1 MDRRIAW
8 AIFLVFWLLLVFL
21 FMSMVTQS
29 ILENRVKEGK
39 HRYSVVVRASILKDH
54 CLSDEQHERVDRV
67 IEELQSPGWFTNT
80 KTLDDQLHAIRSEY
94 FGPEGDLASL
104 FDMPLAQEDL
114 MTCEEI
120 RTVKEKGPEAMYGKI
135 FNPVMVSL

>member
-1 MDRRIAW
+1 
-8 AIFLVFWLLLVFL
+8 
-21 FMSMVTQS
+21 
-29 ILENRVKEGK
+29 
-39 HRYSVVVRASILKDH
+39 VVVRASILKDH

-67 IEELQSPGWFTNT
+67 IEELQSPGWFTNA